1 MHSLNGLRQQFQY
14 TFNESHKRARIVIGL
29 GTCGIA
35 AGAEK
40 VWTAVSNYI
49 ETQGL
54 EIAMMATGCVGMCYA
69 EPLMEVH
76 LPGEPRFIYGNLKP
90 ENAVA
95 ILKRHLQE
103 GSPSPEYIVA
113 QDPRGYEAAAN
124 IVKLG
129 DTPFYKEQVKNVLG
143 RCGLI
148 DPDQISHYIA
158 CHGYEALEKVLD
170 EMSPIK
176 VIREISNSGLRGRGG
191 GGFPTGRKWE
201 AAYNSPGSK
210 KYVVCNADEGD
221 PGAFMDRS
229 ILEGDPHELLEGMAI
244 CGYAI
249 GADEGYI
256 YVRAEYPLAI
266 KRLQKAIHDAESVG
280 ILGDNI
286 LDSGFNFKIHIAAGA
301 GAFVCGEETALMH
314 SIEGKRG
321 MPRMRP
327 PYPAQ
332 SGLWDKP
339 TNINNVETY
348 ANIPHII
355 RRGADWFAGMGT
367 GNSKGSKVFA
377 LTGKIKRTGLA
388 EVPIGISLRDI
399 VFNIGGGIQNDKG
412 YKAVQIGGPSGGCIP
427 ESLLDTPV
435 DYDSLLQLGAMMGS
449 GGLVIMDEDTCMVD
463 VARYFLHFTQDESCG
478 KCAPCREGTMRMLQI
493 LEKICDGQGRPE
505 DLDTL
510 ESLCRVVQST
520 SLCGLGQSAP
530 NPVLATLRYFRSEYE
545 AHIYDKK
552 CPAGVCTNLLTY
564 KINAEKCKGCTLCKN
579 VCPVDAIA
587 GERKQPHTI
596 IEDMCIRCGTC
607 IAKCTFNAIYKG

>member
-1 MHSLNGLRQQFQY
+1 MHSLKDMREQFQNA
-14 TFNESHKRARIVIGL
+14 FNESGNRIKIIIGL

-35 AGAEK
+35 AGGDK
-40 VWTAVSNYI
+40 IWNAVNNYI
-49 ETQGL
+49 ENQGL
-54 EIAMMATGCVGMCYA
+54 EIEMMSTGCIGMCYA
-69 EPLMEVH
+69 EPLMEIH
-76 LPGEPRFIYGNLKP
+76 MPGKPRFIYGNLKP
-90 ENAVA
+90 ENAID
-95 ILKRHLQE
+95 ILKRHLQYGE
-103 GSPSPEYIVA
+103 PTPEYMVA

-124 IVKLG
+124 IIKLG
-129 DTPFYKEQVKNVLG
+129 ETAFYREQVKNVLG
-143 RCGLI
+143 RCGII
-148 DPDQISHYIA
+148 DPDQIVHYISFN
-158 CHGYEALEKVLD
+158 GYAALEKVLSAR
-170 EMSPIK
+170 SPSE
-176 VIREISNSGLRGRGG
+176 VIGEISKSGLRGRGG

-201 AAYNSPGSK
+201 AAQASPGSK

-229 ILEGDPHELLEGMAI
+229 VLEGDPHALLEGMAI

-266 KRLQKAIHDAESVG
+266 KRLKKAIHDAETMG

-286 LDSGFNFKIHIAAGA
+286 LGSGFSFKIQISAGA

-321 MPRMRP
+321 MPRVRP

-332 SGLWDKP
+332 SGLWGKP

-348 ANIPHII
+348 ANVPCII
-355 RRGADWFAGMGT
+355 RQGADWFAGMGT
-367 GNSKGSKVFA
+367 ENSKGSKVFA

-435 DYDSLLQLGAMMGS
+435 DYDSLVQLGAMMGS
-449 GGLVIMDEDTCMVD
+449 GGLVVMDEDTCMVD
-463 VARYFLHFTQDESCG
+463 VARYFLQFTQEESCG

-493 LEKICDGQGRPE
+493 LEKICDGKGRPE

-552 CPAGVCTNLLTY
+552 CPAGACVELLDI
-564 KINAEKCKGCTLCKN
+564 KIDAAKCKGCT
-579 VCPVDAIA
+579 VCVDACPAGAIS
-587 GERKQPHTI
+587 GERKKPHLI
-596 IEDMCIRCGTC
+596 DAQRCIKCQACIHKCKFGA
-607 IAKCTFNAIYKG
+607 IAKG

>member
-1 MHSLNGLRQQFQY
+1 MHSLNDMRKQFQSA
-14 TFNESHKRARIVIGL
+14 FNESKNRIKIVIGL

-35 AGAEK
+35 AGGENI
-40 VWTAVSNYI
+40 WTAVNNYI

-54 EIAMMATGCVGMCYA
+54 EIVMMSTGCIGMCYA

-76 LPGEPRFIYGNLKP
+76 MPGEPRFIYGNLKP
-90 ENAVA
+90 EAAIA
-95 ILKRHLQE
+95 ILEKHLKE
-103 GSPSPEYIVA
+103 GKPSPEYIVA

-124 IVKLG
+124 IVKLN
-129 DTPFYKEQVKNVLG
+129 DTPFYKGQVKSVLE
-143 RCGLI
+143 RCGII
-148 DPDQISHYIA
+148 DPDQIVHYISLN
-158 CHGYEALEKVLD
+158 GYEALEKVLS
-170 EMSPIK
+170 EMSQIE
-176 VIREISNSGLRGRGG
+176 VIQEISKSGLRGRGG

-201 AAYNSPGSK
+201 AAYTSPSSK

-229 ILEGDPHELLEGMAI
+229 VLEGDPHSLLEGMAI

-266 KRLQKAIHDAESVG
+266 KRLKKAIREAETMG

-286 LDSGFNFKIHIAAGA
+286 LGSGFNFKIQISAGA

-321 MPRMRP
+321 MPRVRP

-332 SGLWDKP
+332 SGLWGKP

-348 ANIPHII
+348 ANVSCII
-355 RRGADWFAGMGT
+355 RKGADWFASMGSD
-367 GNSKGSKVFA
+367 NSKGTKVFA
-377 LTGKIKRTGLA
+377 LTGNIKRTGLA
-388 EVPIGISLRDI
+388 EVPVGVSLRDI
-399 VFNIGGGIQNDKG
+399 VFNIGGGVQNNKH

-427 ESLLDTPV
+427 ENLLDTPV
-435 DYDSLLQLGAMMGS
+435 DYDSLLALGAMMGS
-449 GGLVIMDEDTCMVD
+449 GGLVVMDEDTCMVD
-463 VARYFLHFTQDESCG
+463 VARYFLHFTQEESCG

-493 LEKICDGQGRPE
+493 LNNICDGKGQSE

-510 ESLCRVVQST
+510 ENLCRVIQST

-552 CPAGVCTNLLTY
+552 CPAGVCAELLDI
-564 KINAEKCKGCTLCKN
+564 KIDAAKCKGCTLCIDA
-579 VCPVDAIA
+579 CPVSAIS
-587 GERKQPHTI
+587 GERKKTHI
-596 IEDMCIRCGTC
+596 IDSDKCI
-607 IAKCTFNAIYKG
+607 KCQACVLKCKFGAISKG